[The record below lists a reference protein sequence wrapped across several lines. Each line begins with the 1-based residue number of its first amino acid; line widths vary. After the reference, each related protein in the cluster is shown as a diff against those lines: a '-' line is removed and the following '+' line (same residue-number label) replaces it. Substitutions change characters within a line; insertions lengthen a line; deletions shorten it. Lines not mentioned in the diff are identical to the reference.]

1 MYHAHDGRRG
11 KNLDTPLEVCPD
23 PEVVLVLLE
32 EFPAVVEA
40 LAIQFTYI
48 SPTMSCSVESATDKT
63 SNAKKAKFSARRKS
77 SDKKNW
83 HERFVL
89 G

>member
-11 KNLDTPLEVCPD
+11 KNLDTPLEGCPD
-23 PEVVLVLLE
+23 PEAVLVLLE

-48 SPTMSCSVESATDKT
+48 SPTTSCSVESATDKT
-63 SNAKKAKFSARRKS
+63 SNAKK
-77 SDKKNW
+77 KK
-83 HERFVL
+83 
-89 G
+89 